1 MLFSW
6 NNDTIRWYEAAS
18 EYTGFYKNLANTVA
32 PMIGSAGTFA
42 DMGCGIGLVD
52 LELASGVGNVLCVD
66 VSERATEHLRE
77 RARERGLSNIDVVC
91 ADCFDLD
98 RVFDVIY
105 LCFFSSRD
113 VERFLP
119 KCGKLIS
126 VVGGDNNAPLFPQ
139 AYRKKS
145 KNTIE
150 GEKQY
155 LDSLNL
161 SYRLSERE
169 FEFGQPLE
177 DLRDAERYVRTYAP
191 EIPREELNRFLES
204 RLVRTGVE
212 KYPFYMPRKKTVGIF
227 EVDGSLR

>member
-6 NNDTIRWYEAAS
+6 NNDTIKWYEAAS
-18 EYTGFYKNLANTVA
+18 EYTGFYKNLASAVE
-32 PMIGSAGTFA
+32 PMVKGAGTFA

-52 LELASGVGNVLCVD
+52 LELAPSVGNVLCVD
-66 VSERATEHLRE
+66 VSEQATAYLRGRV
-77 RARERGLSNIDVVC
+77 RARGIENIDVIQ
-91 ADCFDLD
+91 ANCFDID
-98 RVFDVIY
+98 KVFDVIY

-113 VERFLP
+113 IERFLP
-119 KCGKLIS
+119 KCKKLIS

-139 AYRKKS
+139 SYRKKS

-155 LDSLNL
+155 LDGLHL
-161 SYRLSERE
+161 SYRLKECE

-177 DLRDAERYVRTYAP
+177 TREDAGLYVRTYAP
-191 EIPREELNRFLES
+191 EIPQEELDGFLES
-204 RLVRTGVE
+204 RLIRTGSE
-212 KYPFYMPRKKTVGIF
+212 KYPFYMPRKKMVGIF